1 MIQACAMPGSGR
13 SLRLIPSPSLT
24 PAQAQAV
31 VGSPFAVVVAPV
43 EIWRGSARLGG
54 GRWAGRRASCR
65 LGRVGATAKESDL
78 ARPGEG
84 AFFAPSLLEPSLSLF
99 FFPPPSFRLFP
110 LRISSFLLAFV
121 GGSRFIGW
129 RFFLFHLPFSLPLPQ
144 PLALFVFLSSSI
156 PLSRRSGIRCFLPPP
171 SLFRARRRDGL
182 LGRRREAMPEEHAAE
197 RSWADGSFCRVARP
211 LSASSFFSRRAH
223 AFSLTLPVSGL
234 FVRPS
239 FVISSFAALGQ
250 DWHWPEWVARSVLC
264 RLSFELGDAQRFG
277 ALPFHLYLVSP
288 AARPSRGFK
297 LRRTGRRRRLGWGW
311 GGDSVEWNGWRN
323 APGRGPRRFA
333 RDALAAKSAR
343 RPILSSGFF

>member
-1 MIQACAMPGSGR
+1 MDGGFFR
-13 SLRLIPSPSLT
+13 SISPSPFPHS
-24 PAQAQAV
+24 
-31 VGSPFAVVVAPV
+31 
-43 EIWRGSARLGG
+43 
-54 GRWAGRRASCR
+54 
-65 LGRVGATAKESDL
+65 
-78 ARPGEG
+78 
-84 AFFAPSLLEPSLSLF
+84 SLL
-99 FFPPPSFRLFP
+99 
-110 LRISSFLLAFV
+110 SSCLL
-121 GGSRFIGW
+121 
-129 RFFLFHLPFSLPLPQ
+129 
-144 PLALFVFLSSSI
+144 VFLSSCLLVF
-156 PLSRRSGIRCFLPPP
+156 LSSCLLVFLSSCLLLSLYPGAPGSVASCLPPP
-171 SLFRARRRDGL
+171 SLFRAGRRDGL

-250 DWHWPEWVARSVLC
+250 DWHWREWVARSVLC

>member
-1 MIQACAMPGSGR
+1 MAVFSV
-13 SLRLIPSPSLT
+13 PSPLLPSLT
-24 PAQAQAV
+24 PA
-31 VGSPFAVVVAPV
+31 
-43 EIWRGSARLGG
+43 
-54 GRWAGRRASCR
+54 SC
-65 LGRVGATAKESDL
+65 
-78 ARPGEG
+78 
-84 AFFAPSLLEPSLSLF
+84 
-99 FFPPPSFRLFP
+99 
-110 LRISSFLLAFV
+110 
-121 GGSRFIGW
+121 
-129 RFFLFHLPFSLPLPQ
+129 
-144 PLALFVFLSSSI
+144 LFVFLSSCLL
-156 PLSRRSGIRCFLPPP
+156 LSLYPSAPGSVVSYLPPHI
-171 SLFRARRRDGL
+171 FRARRRDGL

-223 AFSLTLPVSGL
+223 AFSLTPPVSGL

-297 LRRTGRRRRLGWGW
+297 LRRTGRRRRLGRGW
-311 GGDSVEWNGWRN
+311 GGDAVEWNGWRN

-343 RPILSSGFF
+343 RPILSSGFFLRGGGMGRAARALGMGEGMPGLDACGAAPQRVRLGNRLRKIVGGNRAFANSPRRHRGWRAAVADRFFFWKS